1 MTRGR
6 FAPSPTGRMH
16 LGNVFCA
23 LLSWLSAKSKGG
35 EWVLRIEDLDPQRS
49 RREYALQ
56 LMDDLQWLGLPWDG
70 EPVWQSQRGHI
81 YEEYLHRLTEMGLT
95 YPCFCT
101 RADIMATQ
109 APHET
114 DGRVVY
120 KGTCRPKDVISDA
133 ENDVADTRVPTA
145 TNHISPAIEGGV
157 GVGPATTRLIVPD
170 CTIPFTDGHY
180 GRHDINLAEH
190 CGDYIIRR
198 KDGAWAYQLAVVVD
212 DALMGVTEIVRGRDL
227 LLSSPQQIHLREL
240 LFGERKT
247 ENGKRKTITG
257 AARSVPTT
265 TSLTPQTVPLRQGAN
280 EVFREMT
287 ECHFVPHEGSTIQ
300 CDAGPVRERSG
311 GGGLTPHPSS
321 LTPHLSPSETG
332 GVPQSG
338 EGVDNSLNV
347 NSSTIIADTACR
359 VPTTTSL
366 NAHPSPLTAHLSP
379 SETGGVPRSGEGV
392 DNSLNVNSSTII
404 ADTACRVP
412 TATSLNVYPSSLT
425 AHRSPFNAHRSP
437 LTVNFL
443 HHPLLCNAEG
453 QRLCK
458 RDKSMDLGY
467 LRDKGTSPQKIIG
480 LLAHLAGLTDTPA
493 PISPQELIPLFSW
506 DKVPTEDILL
516 DHRITL

>member
-23 LLSWLSAKSKGG
+23 LLSWLSAKSQGG

-49 RREYALQ
+49 REEYALQ

-81 YEEYLHRLTEMGLT
+81 YEEYLLRLTEMGIT
-95 YPCFCT
+95 YPCHCT

-120 KGTCRPKDVISDA
+120 KGTCRPRVIDA
-133 ENDVADTRVPTA
+133 ID
-145 TNHISPAIEGGV
+145 AINSINSIDAIGAIDSIGSIDSTIRTV
-157 GVGPATTRLIVPD
+157 PATTRLIVPD

-190 CGDYIIRR
+190 CGDYIVRR

-212 DALMGVTEIVRGRDL
+212 DALMGITEIVRGRDL

-247 ENGKRKTITG
+247 ENGTDAGSENRSKIYFDYAEQQGGKDREAGLKRK
-257 AARSVPTT
+257 
-265 TSLTPQTVPLRQGAN
+265 N
-280 EVFREMT
+280 
-287 ECHFVPHEGSTIQ
+287 
-300 CDAGPVRERSG
+300 
-311 GGGLTPHPSS
+311 
-321 LTPHLSPSETG
+321 
-332 GVPQSG
+332 
-338 EGVDNSLNV
+338 N
-347 NSSTIIADTACR
+347 
-359 VPTTTSL
+359 
-366 NAHPSPLTAHLSP
+366 
-379 SETGGVPRSGEGV
+379 
-392 DNSLNVNSSTII
+392 
-404 ADTACRVP
+404 
-412 TATSLNVYPSSLT
+412 SLT
-425 AHRSPFNAHRSP
+425 AHHSP
-437 LTVNFL
+437 LTVNFF

-467 LRDKGTSPQKIIG
+467 LRDKGTTAREIIG

-493 PISPQELIPLFSW
+493 PITPTELLPLFSW
-506 DKVPTEDILL
+506 DKVPTEDIML
-516 DHRITL
+516 DKQIML

>member
-23 LLSWLSAKSKGG
+23 LLSWLSAKSQGG

-81 YEEYLHRLTEMGLT
+81 YEEYLRCLTEMGLT
-95 YPCFCT
+95 YPCHCT

-120 KGTCRPKDVISDA
+120 KGTCRPRAIDA
-133 ENDVADTRVPTA
+133 INSIDAIDSTIRTVPATTPPPTA
-145 TNHISPAIEGGV
+145 PLSQGDEEQHSGGGMSPHRSPLTV
-157 GVGPATTRLIVPD
+157 TPATTRLIVPD

-190 CGDYIIRR
+190 CGDYIVRR

-212 DALMGVTEIVRGRDL
+212 DALMGITEIVRGRDL

-247 ENGKRKTITG
+247 ENGTDAGSESRSKIYFDYAEQQGGKDREAGLKRK
-257 AARSVPTT
+257 
-265 TSLTPQTVPLRQGAN
+265 N
-280 EVFREMT
+280 
-287 ECHFVPHEGSTIQ
+287 
-300 CDAGPVRERSG
+300 
-311 GGGLTPHPSS
+311 
-321 LTPHLSPSETG
+321 
-332 GVPQSG
+332 
-338 EGVDNSLNV
+338 N
-347 NSSTIIADTACR
+347 
-359 VPTTTSL
+359 
-366 NAHPSPLTAHLSP
+366 
-379 SETGGVPRSGEGV
+379 
-392 DNSLNVNSSTII
+392 
-404 ADTACRVP
+404 
-412 TATSLNVYPSSLT
+412 SLT
-425 AHRSPFNAHRSP
+425 AHHSP
-437 LTVNFL
+437 LTVNFF

-467 LRDKGTSPQKIIG
+467 LRNKGTTSQEIIG

-493 PISPQELIPLFSW
+493 PITPTELLPLFSW
-506 DKVPTEDILL
+506 DKVPTEDIIL
-516 DHRITL
+516 DKQIML

>member
-56 LMDDLQWLGLPWDG
+56 LMDDLQWLGLHWDG

-81 YEEYLHRLTEMGLT
+81 YEEYLHRLQEMGLT
-95 YPCFCT
+95 YPCYCT

-120 KGTCRPKDVISDA
+120 KGTCRPNPPSQLPPHSSQLTV
-133 ENDVADTRVPTA
+133 NL
-145 TNHISPAIEGGV
+145 SPLT
-157 GVGPATTRLIVPD
+157 ATTRLIVPD
-170 CTIPFTDGHY
+170 STIPFTDGHY
-180 GRHDINLAEH
+180 GKHDINLADH

-240 LFGERKT
+240 LFLKRKG
-247 ENGKRKTITG
+247 ENGKRKTN
-257 AARSVPTT
+257 
-265 TSLTPQTVPLRQGAN
+265 SLTP
-280 EVFREMT
+280 
-287 ECHFVPHEGSTIQ
+287 
-300 CDAGPVRERSG
+300 
-311 GGGLTPHPSS
+311 
-321 LTPHLSPSETG
+321 
-332 GVPQSG
+332 
-338 EGVDNSLNV
+338 
-347 NSSTIIADTACR
+347 
-359 VPTTTSL
+359 
-366 NAHPSPLTAHLSP
+366 
-379 SETGGVPRSGEGV
+379 
-392 DNSLNVNSSTII
+392 
-404 ADTACRVP
+404 
-412 TATSLNVYPSSLT
+412 
-425 AHRSPFNAHRSP
+425 HRSP
-437 LTVNFL
+437 LTVNFF

-467 LRDKGTSPQKIIG
+467 LRGTGITPQEIIG
-480 LLAHLAGLTDTPA
+480 KLAYLAGLTDTTT
-493 PISPQELIPLFSW
+493 PITPSELLPLFSW
-506 DKVPTEDILL
+506 DKVPTEDIILNPNPCT
-516 DHRITL
+516 DYSPTPK

>member
-49 RREYALQ
+49 REEYALQ

-70 EPVWQSQRGHI
+70 EPVWQSQRGQI
-81 YEEYLHRLTEMGLT
+81 YEEYLLRLTEMGLT

-120 KGTCRPKDVISDA
+120 KGTCRPRDIDSIGSIDSTIRTV
-133 ENDVADTRVPTA
+133 
-145 TNHISPAIEGGV
+145 
-157 GVGPATTRLIVPD
+157 PATTRLIVPD
-170 CTIPFTDGHY
+170 CIIPFTDGHY
-180 GRHDINLAEH
+180 GPHPLNLAEH
-190 CGDYIIRR
+190 CGDYIVRR

-212 DALMGVTEIVRGRDL
+212 DALMGITEIVRGRDL

-240 LFGERKT
+240 LFFERKT
-247 ENGKRKTITG
+247 D
-257 AARSVPTT
+257 SFTT
-265 TSLTPQTVPLRQGAN
+265 HHSPFNVQHSPLTTL
-280 EVFREMT
+280 
-287 ECHFVPHEGSTIQ
+287 
-300 CDAGPVRERSG
+300 
-311 GGGLTPHPSS
+311 
-321 LTPHLSPSETG
+321 LSPPETG

-347 NSSTIIADTACR
+347 QPST
-359 VPTTTSL
+359 L
-366 NAHPSPLTAHLSP
+366 N
-379 SETGGVPRSGEGV
+379 
-392 DNSLNVNSSTII
+392 
-404 ADTACRVP
+404 
-412 TATSLNVYPSSLT
+412 
-425 AHRSPFNAHRSP
+425 F
-437 LTVNFL
+437 F

-453 QRLCK
+453 LRLCK

-467 LRDKGTSPQKIIG
+467 LRDKGTTPQEIIG
-480 LLAHLAGLTDTPA
+480 MLAHLAGLTDTPA
-493 PISPQELIPLFSW
+493 PITPTELLPLFSW
-506 DKVPTEDILL
+506 DKVPTEDIIL
-516 DHRITL
+516 DKQTML

>member
-49 RREYALQ
+49 REEYALQ

-81 YEEYLHRLTEMGLT
+81 YEEYLRCLTEMGLT
-95 YPCFCT
+95 YPCHCT

-120 KGTCRPKDVISDA
+120 KGTCRPRAIDAINSIDSIGSIDSVIRT
-133 ENDVADTRVPTA
+133 VPDTTLPPTVPLSQGDEEQRSGGGMPP
-145 TNHISPAIEGGV
+145 HRSPLTV
-157 GVGPATTRLIVPD
+157 TPSTTRLIVPD
-170 CTIPFTDGHY
+170 RTIPFTDGHY

-190 CGDYIIRR
+190 CGDYIVRR

-212 DALMGVTEIVRGRDL
+212 DALMGITEIVRGRDL

-240 LFGERKT
+240 LFFERKT
-247 ENGKRKTITG
+247 ENGTDAGSESRSKIYFDYAEQQGGKDREAGLKRK
-257 AARSVPTT
+257 
-265 TSLTPQTVPLRQGAN
+265 N
-280 EVFREMT
+280 
-287 ECHFVPHEGSTIQ
+287 
-300 CDAGPVRERSG
+300 
-311 GGGLTPHPSS
+311 
-321 LTPHLSPSETG
+321 
-332 GVPQSG
+332 
-338 EGVDNSLNV
+338 N
-347 NSSTIIADTACR
+347 
-359 VPTTTSL
+359 
-366 NAHPSPLTAHLSP
+366 
-379 SETGGVPRSGEGV
+379 
-392 DNSLNVNSSTII
+392 
-404 ADTACRVP
+404 
-412 TATSLNVYPSSLT
+412 SLT
-425 AHRSPFNAHRSP
+425 AHHSP
-437 LTVNFL
+437 LTVNFF

-467 LRDKGTSPQKIIG
+467 LRNKGTTAREIIG

-493 PISPQELIPLFSW
+493 PITPTELLPLFSW
-506 DKVPTEDILL
+506 DKVPNEDIML
-516 DHRITL
+516 DKQIML

>member
-81 YEEYLHRLTEMGLT
+81 YEEYLHRLQEMGLT
-95 YPCFCT
+95 YPCYCT

-120 KGTCRPKDVISDA
+120 KGTCRPKTEADYNFYRSSNLSTDA
-133 ENDVADTRVPTA
+133 ARTVPTA
-145 TNHISPAIEGGV
+145 TNHIIPSIEGGV
-157 GVGPATTRLIVPD
+157 GVGLATTRLIVPD

-227 LLSSPQQIHLREL
+227 LLSSPQQIHLRNL
-240 LFGERKT
+240 LFQSTDDRVRRT
-247 ENGKRKTITG
+247 EYRVRSTEYRVQMTDGLLKRKTITH
-257 AARSVPTT
+257 AARSVPTAT
-265 TSLTPQTVPLRQGAN
+265 
-280 EVFREMT
+280 
-287 ECHFVPHEGSTIQ
+287 
-300 CDAGPVRERSG
+300 
-311 GGGLTPHPSS
+311 
-321 LTPHLSPSETG
+321 
-332 GVPQSG
+332 
-338 EGVDNSLNV
+338 
-347 NSSTIIADTACR
+347 
-359 VPTTTSL
+359 
-366 NAHPSPLTAHLSP
+366 PLTTH
-379 SETGGVPRSGEGV
+379 
-392 DNSLNVNSSTII
+392 
-404 ADTACRVP
+404 
-412 TATSLNVYPSSLT
+412 
-425 AHRSPFNAHRSP
+425 HSP

-467 LRDKGTSPQKIIG
+467 LRDKGTSPQEIIG
-480 LLAHLAGLTDTPA
+480 LLAHLAGLTETPA
-493 PISPQELIPLFSW
+493 PITPQELIPLFSW
-506 DKVPTEDILL
+506 DKVPTEDI
-516 DHRITL
+516 ITH